1 MKKNDVNI
9 NITGKHFHRTPI
21 EMENPHKKP
30 TNDWWDDICKK
41 HGAKNYFP
49 KDKKKK

>member
-9 NITGKHFHRTPI
+9 NVSGKHVHRTPI
-21 EMENPHKKP
+21 EMTNPHKDAKY
-30 TNDWWDDICKK
+30 DWWDEVCKK

-49 KDKKKK
+49 KNKKKK

>member
-1 MKKNDVNI
+1 MKDKEVEI
-9 NITGKHFHRTPI
+9 NVSGKHVHRTSI
-21 EMENPHKKP
+21 EMDNPQKPHKG
-30 TNDWWDDICKK
+30 DWWDEMCKK